1 MMKQGIQNTKAI
13 LKFSSLV
20 PVLDNVKS
28 DINLIRKK
36 CGVTRK
42 HLRLHFVNVQL
53 RQIDSIKTKPKIALL
68 FGFLKIL

>member
-28 DINLIRKK
+28 VINLITKNA
-36 CGVTRK
+36 V
-42 HLRLHFVNVQL
+42 LHAN
-53 RQIDSIKTKPKIALL
+53 TW
-68 FGFLKIL
+68 GYIL